1 MTGAK
6 SREVLRN
13 LSTLFH
19 CGTAG
24 SQSDEDLLE
33 QFVCSDKDA
42 AEAAFAVLV
51 ARHGAMV
58 LGVCRRILGNR
69 HAAEDAFQATFFV
82 LARKASGIARRE
94 QLGCWLHGVARRA
107 ALDARARATRQQAS
121 EKRLGT
127 MSTFNQP
134 DPIDSSELR
143 VILDEELSR
152 LPERHRAAIV
162 LCELEGLSRREA
174 AGRLGVSE
182 GTLSSRLARAKTRL
196 RDRLIHRGLAVSAA
210 ALATALTADVHAV
223 TVPSALADSTI
234 QIASLVASGSSL
246 TGVIPTSVV
255 TLTEGVLKAM
265 FLGKLKLVVLGLTT
279 VALVTTGV
287 GVGAQDRPSDEDRL
301 KAVEQKLDRLL
312 EVLGNSATTSPAA
325 AWPPSRNVS
334 VTSAVPKVASPARPP
349 RVAPVPAM
357 PPMEGVTVAAPATVP
372 VPVTVPVPPAAP
384 AAPPVPTALPS
395 PAAFPTPAIA
405 PVVLPPSLAQRPG
418 MPPPTRAPHAE
429 PNSLAARV
437 DMLERRLSDLE
448 RALAGLESRLRG
460 VSPKHSRGPSLNA
473 PLPVLPSGS
482 TQPLLPPSADLAP
495 PSADLAPPSADLAPS
510 APDARPEPVPPL
522 PPGTPASADA
532 RPEPVP
538 PVPPPTP
545 APASAPSPEA
555 APLPPPAPAETPSPE
570 NAPTAGAPT
579 APAPAV
585 PFA

>member
-82 LARKASGIARRE
+82 LARKALGIARRE

-246 TGVIPTSVV
+246 TGVISTSVV

-265 FLGKLKLVVLGLTT
+265 FLGKLKLVVLGLMT

-287 GVGAQDRPSDEDRL
+287 GVGAQDRPSEEDRL

-325 AWPPSRNVS
+325 AWPPSRNARVS
-334 VTSAVPKVASPARPP
+334 SPVPKIASPARPP
-349 RVAPVPAM
+349 GIVSVPAM
-357 PPMEGVTVAAPATVP
+357 PPSEGVTVAVPATVP
-372 VPVTVPVPPAAP
+372 VPPIAP
-384 AAPPVPTALPS
+384 AAPPAPTALPS
-395 PAAFPTPAIA
+395 PAALPTPAIA

-495 PSADLAPPSADLAPS
+495 PSADLAPSAPPLAGP
-510 APDARPEPVPPL
+510 PDARPEPVPPL